1 MLGGG
6 LLSRCVFV
14 FADRKERFVAYPGL
28 AVPRDISAV
37 ADLLVEDLA
46 AISRLSGEFGMTP
59 EAVEWGE
66 AWYERLFSKVSAD
79 PRLRDYVT
87 RKQTHLHKLAMI
99 LSASRRDDLIIT
111 EVELQDAE
119 HALNKVE
126 EKMGNV
132 FNQVGKTPEA
142 GAAEQVLGILS
153 GRGPVD
159 AMEVYKALHS
169 RFPKE
174 QELKE
179 ILGGLVRSGQIRMTT
194 QGAKAF
200 MEEVKQGV

>member
-1 MLGGG
+1 
-6 LLSRCVFV
+6 VFV

-37 ADLLVEDLA
+37 ADLLVEDLG

-66 AWYERLFSKVSAD
+66 AWYTRLFSKQNGD
-79 PRLRDYVT
+79 QRLRDYVT

-111 EVELQDAE
+111 EVELKDAE
-119 HALNKVE
+119 VALNKVE
-126 EKMGNV
+126 ERMGEV

-142 GAAEQVLGILS
+142 GAAEQVVGIL
-153 GRGPVD
+153 RGAGKVD
-159 AMEVYKALHS
+159 AMEVYRALHA

-174 QELKE
+174 NELKE

-194 QGAKAF
+194 QGSKVF
-200 MEEVKQGV
+200 MEEVRAD